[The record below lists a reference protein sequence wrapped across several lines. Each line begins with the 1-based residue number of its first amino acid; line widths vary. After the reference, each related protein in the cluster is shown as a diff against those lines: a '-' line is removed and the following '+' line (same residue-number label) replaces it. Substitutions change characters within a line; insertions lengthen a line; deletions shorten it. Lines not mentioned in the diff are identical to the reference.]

1 MDIKHSVMIGM
12 MGRVA
17 DKFHEYYPAK
27 SLVERLEDAKKV
39 KGASGIEVVFPS
51 EFTDSNETI
60 KLIKESGLP
69 LSALNLN
76 VKSEKRW
83 EKGSFTNPDPQIRDQ
98 AVKSMWAAMDL
109 AVELG
114 TDMISCCPLI
124 DGHNF
129 NFEVN
134 YLDQWAWLEEGIK
147 RGASHRS
154 DVKVS
159 LEYKLNECR
168 NANILA
174 DMGRS
179 LYLCERIGLPN
190 VGVTM
195 DVGHAIMARETPA
208 EVLSIA
214 SLSNRLF
221 YVHFNDNDRYWDWDM
236 LPGSVNL
243 WDLLEVIYYLK
254 KLDWKGWFSYDIV
267 VRDGGIIE
275 TMAAGIANVLNAEKL
290 VEKIGMDV
298 IDDWISNRS
307 TAYTLQSL
315 IEALL

>member
-1 MDIKHSVMIGM
+1 MIGM

-17 DKFHEYYPAK
+17 DKFHEYHPHK
-27 SLVERLEDAKKV
+27 SLTQRLDDAKRV
-39 KGASGIEVVFPS
+39 NGADGIEVVFPS
-51 EFTDSNETI
+51 EFQEMDETI
-60 KLIKESGLP
+60 NIIKDSGLP

-83 EKGSFTNPDPQIRDQ
+83 ENGSFTNPNAEIRRQ
-98 AVKSMWAAMDL
+98 AVAALKAAMDL

-114 TDMISCCPLI
+114 TDTVSCCPLI

-147 RGASHRS
+147 TGAAHRS

-174 DMGRS
+174 DMGRT

-190 VGVTM
+190 AGVTM
-195 DVGHAIMARETPA
+195 DVGHALLARETPA
-208 EVLSIA
+208 EVMSIA
-214 SLSNRLF
+214 SLSGRLF
-221 YVHFNDNDRYWDWDM
+221 YVHFNDNDGYWDWDM

-243 WDLLEVIYYLK
+243 WDMLEVLYYLHK
-254 KLDWKGWFSYDIV
+254 INWNGWFSYDVV
-267 VRDGGIIE
+267 VRDGDIVD
-275 TMAAGIANVLNAEKL
+275 TMQASIQNVKTGMRLL
-290 VEKIGMDV
+290 EKIEVDN
-298 IDDWISNRS
+298 IDRMIAERS
-307 TAYTLQSL
+307 SAETFRFLL
-315 IEALL
+315 EALL

>member
-27 SLVERLEDAKKV
+27 SLVERLEDAKKLN
-39 KGASGIEVVFPS
+39 GASGIEVVFPS
-51 EFTDSNETI
+51 EFSDSNETI

-83 EKGSFTNPDPQIRDQ
+83 EKGSFTNPDSQIREQ
-98 AVKSMWAAMDL
+98 AVKSMWTAMDL

-114 TDMISCCPLI
+114 TDMVSCCPLI

-159 LEYKLNECR
+159 LESKLNECR
-168 NANILA
+168 NANI
-174 DMGRS
+174 
-179 LYLCERIGLPN
+179 
-190 VGVTM
+190 
-195 DVGHAIMARETPA
+195 
-208 EVLSIA
+208 
-214 SLSNRLF
+214 
-221 YVHFNDNDRYWDWDM
+221 
-236 LPGSVNL
+236 
-243 WDLLEVIYYLK
+243 
-254 KLDWKGWFSYDIV
+254 
-267 VRDGGIIE
+267 
-275 TMAAGIANVLNAEKL
+275 
-290 VEKIGMDV
+290 
-298 IDDWISNRS
+298 
-307 TAYTLQSL
+307 
-315 IEALL
+315 